1 MASEADYRLPR
12 TVVPNHYSITL
23 EPDLDAATFAGS
35 VVIDVAV
42 VEATDTV
49 VMNAIDL
56 DIESASVIDAD
67 GEQAAEWSLDE
78 ESQRLTLQLSSGL
91 VEGAAAVR
99 ISFRG
104 VLNDMLRGFY
114 RSTYTDAD
122 GNDTTIA
129 TTQFEATD
137 ARRAFPCWD
146 EPDLKAR
153 FSVNLITD
161 EGLMAVSN
169 AAESSREVL
178 DNGKI
183 KVSFA
188 TTVLMS
194 TYLVAFIV
202 GELEATDPVDVDGIP
217 LRIIAPPGKLHL
229 ADFAIEAGAHAL
241 RYFANYY
248 DVPYP
253 GDKLDM
259 VAIPDF
265 AWGAMENL
273 GCITYRETAL
283 LLDPNTATQL
293 EMLRVASVIAH
304 EIAHMWF
311 GDLVTMKWWNGIWLN
326 EAFATFAE
334 NKSTDAFR
342 PEWMQWLVMGSDRAR
357 SQETDA
363 LQSTR
368 PIEFPVA
375 SPKEADAMFDVLTYE
390 KGSSVLRMLEQ
401 YLGEETFR
409 AGVSHYL
416 KTHSF
421 SNTDNED
428 LWASLESVSDEPVG
442 EIMKTWIFQGG
453 FPAIDVQSTEG
464 GIELRQ
470 SQFRFI
476 GEGDTTWQIPVL
488 YSSDAGT
495 GKVLVREEP
504 VEVSVGD
511 NVIVNAGGEGFY
523 RVNYDDALAAS
534 VTDRLSDLDAVE
546 RMSVVSDSLANL
558 LAAKIEAADFLAVIE
573 RLSGEKENDIW
584 AMALGGLGELDRIVS
599 SDDRPALQQFAAE
612 LLGGPAAELGWT
624 VADGDSDRTRA
635 LRGLMLRGMGNLAQD
650 QETIAQARAV
660 EAADGDVD
668 AEIADAALMITAA
681 NGDIADFERF
691 LHLSETASTPQL
703 TVKYLRAAVMVPHP
717 EVPDRIVRMVIDRD
731 IRTQDSFWVLAVLL
745 GHRENGARAWQL
757 ITDNWDAVLAA
768 MPPTNAYRMTDLMH
782 FRSEPEVAEAIRA
795 WFADHEIPGADK
807 KVAQKLEQLEVRT
820 RLREREGERLGEALR

>member
-12 TVVPNHYSITL
+12 AVVPKHYALTI
-23 EPDLDAATFAGS
+23 EPDLDSATFSGS
-35 VVIDVAV
+35 VVVDVKV
-42 VEATDTV
+42 VEATDIV
-49 VMNAIDL
+49 VLNAIDL
-56 DIESASVIDAD
+56 EIDAASVIDAD
-67 GEQAAEWSLDE
+67 GEQSATWSLDD
-78 ESQRLTLQLSSGL
+78 ESQRLTLQLTSGL

-99 ISFRG
+99 IAFRG

-122 GNDTTIA
+122 GVDRTIA

-146 EPDLKAR
+146 EPDLKAT
-153 FSVNLITD
+153 FSVNLVTD

-169 AAESSREVL
+169 AAEVAREQL
-178 DNGKI
+178 DNGKV
-183 KVSFA
+183 KVFFA
-188 TTVLMS
+188 PTVVMS

-202 GELEATDPVDVDGIP
+202 GDLVATEPVDVGGVP
-217 LRIIAPPGKLHL
+217 LRIIALPGKLHL
-229 ADFAIEAGAHAL
+229 TDFAIEAGVHAL
-241 RYFANYY
+241 AYFADYY

-259 VAIPDF
+259 IAIPDF

-283 LLDPNTATQL
+283 LLDPDTATQL
-293 EMLRVASVIAH
+293 EMMRVASVIAH

-342 PEWMQWLVMGSDRAR
+342 PEWKQWLVMGSDRAR
-357 SQETDA
+357 SQETDS
-363 LQSTR
+363 LESTR

-401 YLGEETFR
+401 YLGEEAFR

-453 FPAIDVQSTEG
+453 FPAIDVTSTDDG
-464 GIELRQ
+464 VELTQ
-470 SQFRFI
+470 NQFRLI
-476 GEGDTTWQIPVL
+476 GEGDTSWKVPVL
-488 YSSDAGT
+488 YSSDDGD
-495 GKVLVREEP
+495 GKVLVEDEP
-504 VEVSVGD
+504 VGLSVGA
-511 NVIVNAGGEGFY
+511 NLIVNAGGEGFY

-534 VTDRLSDLDAVE
+534 VAERLNDLDAVE
-546 RMSVVSDSLANL
+546 RMSVVSDSLANVM
-558 LAAKIEAADFLAVIE
+558 AAKADASDYLAVVR
-573 RLSGEKENDIW
+573 RLSGEREIDIW
-584 AMALGGLGELDRIVS
+584 AMVLGGLGELDRIVS
-599 SDDRPALQQFAAE
+599 SDDRPALQQFAADV
-612 LLGGPAAELGWT
+612 LGDRVDELGWT
-624 VADGDSDRTRA
+624 VGPDDSDRTRA
-635 LRGLMLRGMGNLAQD
+635 LRGLMLRSLGNLAQD
-650 QETIAQARAV
+650 QDTIAQARVV
-660 EAADGDVD
+660 EAGDGDVD

-681 NGDIADFERF
+681 NGDLADFERF
-691 LHLSETASTPQL
+691 LDLSETAATPQL
-703 TVKYLRAAVMVPHP
+703 KVKYLRAAVMVPHP
-717 EVPDRIVRMVIDRD
+717 DVPDRIVRMVIDRD
-731 IRTQDSFWVLAVLL
+731 IRTQDSFWVLAILI
-745 GHRENGARAWQL
+745 GHRENGPRAWEL
-757 ITDNWDAVLAA
+757 IMQNWGAVLSA
-768 MPPTNAYRMTDLMH
+768 MPPTNAYRMLDQLQY
-782 FRSEPEVAEAIRA
+782 RSEPEVAASVRE
-795 WFADHEIPGADK
+795 WFEDNEIPGADK
-807 KVAQKLEQLEVRT
+807 KIAQKLEQLEVRT
-820 RLREREGERLGEALR
+820 RLREREGERLADSLR

>member
-178 DNGKI
+178 DNGKV

-188 TTVLMS
+188 TTVQMS

-442 EIMKTWIFQGG
+442 EIMKT
-453 FPAIDVQSTEG
+453 
-464 GIELRQ
+464 
-470 SQFRFI
+470 
-476 GEGDTTWQIPVL
+476 
-488 YSSDAGT
+488 
-495 GKVLVREEP
+495 
-504 VEVSVGD
+504 
-511 NVIVNAGGEGFY
+511 
-523 RVNYDDALAAS
+523 
-534 VTDRLSDLDAVE
+534 
-546 RMSVVSDSLANL
+546 
-558 LAAKIEAADFLAVIE
+558 
-573 RLSGEKENDIW
+573 
-584 AMALGGLGELDRIVS
+584 
-599 SDDRPALQQFAAE
+599 
-612 LLGGPAAELGWT
+612 
-624 VADGDSDRTRA
+624 
-635 LRGLMLRGMGNLAQD
+635 
-650 QETIAQARAV
+650 
-660 EAADGDVD
+660 
-668 AEIADAALMITAA
+668 
-681 NGDIADFERF
+681 
-691 LHLSETASTPQL
+691 
-703 TVKYLRAAVMVPHP
+703 
-717 EVPDRIVRMVIDRD
+717 
-731 IRTQDSFWVLAVLL
+731 
-745 GHRENGARAWQL
+745 
-757 ITDNWDAVLAA
+757 
-768 MPPTNAYRMTDLMH
+768 
-782 FRSEPEVAEAIRA
+782 
-795 WFADHEIPGADK
+795 
-807 KVAQKLEQLEVRT
+807 
-820 RLREREGERLGEALR
+820 